1 MPEYGPFFRVI
12 TPTQTEEDIEKQ
24 LQSKEIW
31 GKPPRNIY
39 SSDIPKVQAF
49 TEEMPGVKKNQGI
62 KFTTDVPPDS
72 GSPPGQ
78 AQWSSLNP
86 GVKIEDG
93 YAQLK
98 VLTIVRYP

>member
-62 KFTTDVPPDS
+62 KFTTDVPP
-72 GSPPGQ
+72 
-78 AQWSSLNP
+78 

-93 YAQLK
+93 YAKLK